1 MASWN
6 RTPILEDGRYS
17 TPSTA
22 STMMHFI
29 PDMMSLQNKNNYDLN
44 QRHTQ
49 TFSASPYSKKGDP
62 LDEFLEFWRPIIQKM
77 KEILEIK
84 NFLNEFSSCL
94 SQPHII
100 TNLGQTPI
108 TRPTIP
114 PVTTTPLQQ
123 SPSQPTQSQP

>member
-1 MASWN
+1 MVNNKRKWHCPHCSQTSSRRGNLKTHIERWHHGIGQ
-6 RTPILEDGRYS
+6 PILEDGRYS

-22 STMMHFI
+22 STRMHFI

-49 TFSASPYSKKGDP
+49 TFSASPYSKKGDL

-84 NFLNEFSSCL
+84 KTS
-94 SQPHII
+94 
-100 TNLGQTPI
+100 
-108 TRPTIP
+108 
-114 PVTTTPLQQ
+114 
-123 SPSQPTQSQP
+123 